1 METGDNIQVK
11 QSMIHRTIR
20 NAVVTGPTGAI
31 GTALC
36 KKLLSEG
43 IHVWA
48 VCRPGSARA
57 ADLPEDEHL
66 DIVYCDAKDILTL
79 PDRIPVRVQAF
90 FHLAWAHT
98 IGEGRNDM
106 IAQTEN
112 IQYTLYAVQCAARLG
127 CQVFIGA
134 GSQAEYGRVNGPL
147 RADTPCN
154 PENGYGMAKLCAG
167 QMSRVEAGKL
177 QVAHVWPRVLS
188 VYGPHEHPST
198 MTSFLTKTLLRGEKP
213 ALTAGEQIW
222 DYLYSAD
229 AADAFYRM
237 AVSGRDGAVYPLGSG
252 EARPLKEYI
261 GKIRD
266 TIDPALPLG
275 LGEIPYGKLQVMHLE
290 ADITALKE
298 DTGFEAHT
306 DFATGIKET
315 IDWIRSR
322 ENE

>member
-1 METGDNIQVK
+1 
-11 QSMIHRTIR
+11 MIHRTIR

-31 GTALC
+31 GAALC
-36 KKLLSEG
+36 EKLLSEG

-57 ADLPEDEHL
+57 ADLPEDENLHIL
-66 DIVYCDAKDILTL
+66 YCDAKDILTL
-79 PDRIPVRVQAF
+79 ADQIPVRQQAF

-98 IGEGRNDM
+98 IGEGRNNM

-112 IQYTLYAVQCAARLG
+112 IQYTLYAVQCAAKLG

-147 RADTPCN
+147 HADTPCN

-167 QMSRVEAGKL
+167 QMSRIEAGKL
-177 QVAHVWPRVLS
+177 GIAHIWPRVLS
-188 VYGPHEHPST
+188 VYGPHECSTT
-198 MTSFLTKTLLRGEKP
+198 MTSFLAETLLKNEKS

-237 AVSGRDGAVYPLGSG
+237 ALSGRDGAVYPLGSG
-252 EARPLKEYI
+252 EARPLKEYV
-261 GKIRD
+261 GMIRD
-266 TIDPALPLG
+266 AIDPALPLG

-290 ADITALKE
+290 ADISALKE
-298 DTGFEAHT
+298 DTGFEVHT
-306 DFATGIKET
+306 DFAEGIKKT